1 MRDAMGFIEGGTA
14 VLYAIVLYAI
24 YYGIVGT
31 QVYKVLI
38 ADEEPV
44 TRLLWFIGITF
55 VSIMV
60 WAIVGAIV
68 YWGILIWFRIWL
80 GSQPQSW
87 LQDVLS
93 DTGWFPF
100 GFIFKHATI
109 PTGGVRGAFI
119 FLGYPVVLLIA
130 AGVAA
135 LCISARNGWEKMTA
149 RGTHIKPDT
158 SAQTRGIIQ

>member
-1 MRDAMGFIEGGTA
+1 MGFIEGGTA

-38 ADEEPV
+38 ADEEPM
-44 TRLLWFIGITF
+44 TRVLWFVGITF

-60 WAIVGAIV
+60 WAIVGAVV

-80 GSQPQSW
+80 GSQPQAW
-87 LQDVLS
+87 LQDILS

-100 GFIFKHATI
+100 GFIFKHAPI

-119 FLGYPVVLLIA
+119 FLGYPVLLLIA
-130 AGVAA
+130 AGLVAIWMA
-135 LCISARNGWEKMTA
+135 MRGGWEKMTA
-149 RGTHIKPDT
+149 RGARISPDAPT
-158 SAQTRGIIQ
+158 RTRGIIQ